1 MTRRRVAVAALAV
14 LLAAGGAAACGGDD
28 DGDGGNGGDADGGG
42 GLSSDGGGSDG
53 EGDGDAEAPD
63 DLVVLDG
70 TDVAVQSL
78 DNTFRAQNIQVQ
90 TGATVTWTNDG
101 RNEHDVLPIEGDAWG
116 VEVEGFQPGDAY
128 AYTFEEP
135 GVYDYYCSI
144 HGTTTAGMIGTVV
157 VED

>member
-1 MTRRRVAVAALAV
+1 MTRRRVAVAALTV
-14 LLAAGGAAACGGDD
+14 LLAAGGAAACGGGDD
-28 DGDGGNGGDADGGG
+28 ESADGGSDGGG
-42 GLSSDGGGSDG
+42 GLSSDGGGDDG
-53 EGDGDAEAPD
+53 GGDAEVPD
-63 DLVVLDG
+63 DLVVLEG
-70 TDVAVQSL
+70 TEVAVQSL

-90 TGATVTWTNDG
+90 SGATVTWTNDG